1 MGKNIEN
8 FRDELTKLAKAVE
21 IIEDSFLSNG
31 QTEVKVLLDDNTFSS
46 LMRNLNNRTEDTKCV
61 VSIGNVDFTFLKK

>member
-46 LMRNLNNRTEDTKCV
+46 LMRNLNNRTEDTKFV
-61 VSIGNVDFTFLKK
+61 LSIGYVDFTFS

>member
-21 IIEDSFLSNG
+21 ILEDSFLSNG
-31 QTEVKVLLDDNTFSS
+31 QIEVKVLLDDDTFSS
-46 LMRNLNNRTEDTKCV
+46 LMKNLNNKIQDPKCV

>member
-31 QTEVKVLLDDNTFSS
+31 QTEIKVLLDDDTFFS
-46 LMRNLNNRTEDTKCV
+46 LMKNLNNRTQDTKCI
-61 VSIGNVDFTFLKK
+61 VSIGNIDFTFLKK

>member
-31 QTEVKVLLDDNTFSS
+31 QTEVKVLLDDDTFFS
-46 LMRNLNNRTEDTKCV
+46 LMRNLNNRTQDNKCI

>member
-31 QTEVKVLLDDNTFSS
+31 QTEVKVLLNDDTFSS
-46 LMRNLNNRTEDTKCV
+46 LMINLNNRTQDTKCL